1 MMAMQEMLIGYRS
14 TPHPATGI
22 SPYEGMMNRTVRT
35 RLDYESRISNEPNKG
50 KRINERDRLYKEKV
64 KRNAENKNTKEH
76 TFNVGD
82 QVFVEQP
89 KQNKWSTA
97 YEHDIYIIYKIN
109 GSTVHARRKRD
120 GREISRDSSKFRLAN
135 VLEKQKAEGK
145 DSNRGQH
152 EWRETLLRKSK
163 RHTGRPEDILP
174 DQGASQQEEDQDTDD
189 ITGTEEEADEG
200 EAELQVVDEEA
211 EHIQEQQPR
220 RSDRTRQRPK
230 HLNDY
235 ITSYHT

>member
-109 GSTVHARRKRD
+109 GSTVHARRKQD

-145 DSNRGQH
+145 DSNRGRH
-152 EWRETLLRKSK
+152 EWRETQLRKSK
-163 RHTGRPEDILP
+163 RHTGRPEDILH

-200 EAELQVVDEEA
+200 DAELQVVDEEA
-211 EHIQEQQPR
+211 KHIQEQQPR
-220 RSDRTRQRPK
+220 RSDRERQRPK